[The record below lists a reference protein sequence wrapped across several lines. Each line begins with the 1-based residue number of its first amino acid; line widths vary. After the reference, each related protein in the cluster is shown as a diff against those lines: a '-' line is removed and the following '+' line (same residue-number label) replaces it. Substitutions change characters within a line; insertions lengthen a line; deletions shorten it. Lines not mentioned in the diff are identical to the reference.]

1 MKKIAT
7 SLFLLGFF
15 VLTFA
20 GIAPKEGSS
29 SNSNCEVKALKK
41 EGISKLS
48 PYYYSSSKVTSISFA
63 DTVQFREIEVPL
75 FRGEKYRMVFNS
87 KALPKG
93 ITIEVFDKDR
103 SSSARKPLFSTTSSD
118 ENIAIYEPEKAKRH
132 YVRYSI
138 PAGSNIEN
146 SCMVFVLGY
155 QLTFIENTEE

>member
-15 VLTFA
+15 ILTFA
-20 GIAPKEGSS
+20 GISPKPGSNT
-29 SNSNCEVKALKK
+29 SNNCDVKALKK
-41 EGISKLS
+41 EGISQLS
-48 PYYYSSSKVTSISFA
+48 PYYYSSSKVTSISYA
-63 DTVQFREIEVPL
+63 DTVQYREIEVPL
-75 FRGEKYRMVFNS
+75 FKGEKYRMVFNS

-93 ITIEVFDKDR
+93 ITVEVFDKDR
-103 SSSARKPLFSTTSSD
+103 SHDGRSALYSTNTN
-118 ENIAIYEPEKAKRH
+118 EEKMAIYEPDNAKRH

-138 PAGSNIEN
+138 PAGANIEN